1 MEHIFEHIDFIDVSN
16 KSTDHNITDH
26 NITDHNIKKL
36 SLPEPKKKVDI
47 TPKIK
52 KDRVITQTIKWTFGE
67 PELLFEN
74 QWKLINILHN
84 NNNME
89 IDDVL
94 DNRIINQINEIK
106 PHPHILFIHQQLKH
120 KLYGYY
126 YQDLKKK
133 KYSEDCFIKLEN
145 IVKLLIDCN
154 FDCYYCK
161 NKVQVLYQH
170 VREASQ
176 WTLERIDNEFG
187 HNEGNV
193 VIACLQCNLK
203 RKTMYHD
210 RFVFTKQIK
219 IVKDLSGENREPLIK

>member
-1 MEHIFEHIDFIDVSN
+1 MDNIQIDIIQSN
-16 KSTDHNITDH
+16 DCKTLIIPEAKKNL
-26 NITDHNIKKL
+26 NIK
-36 SLPEPKKKVDI
+36 PKF
-47 TPKIK
+47 K
-52 KDRVITQTIKWTFGE
+52 KDRVITQSYKWTFE
-67 PELLFEN
+67 KQDLLFEN
-74 QWKLINILHN
+74 QWKLINELQVINDSINILLSTH
-84 NNNME
+84 
-89 IDDVL
+89 ISF
-94 DNRIINQINEIK
+94 IK
-106 PHPHILFIHQQLKH
+106 QQLKS

-126 YQDLKKK
+126 YQDIKKK
-133 KYSEDCFIKLEN
+133 KYSEDLFIKLEN

-203 RKTMYHD
+203 RKTMYHE

-219 IVKDLSGENREPLIK
+219 IIREPSV

>member
-1 MEHIFEHIDFIDVSN
+1 
-16 KSTDHNITDH
+16 
-26 NITDHNIKKL
+26 
-36 SLPEPKKKVDI
+36 VDI
-47 TPKIK
+47 VPKIK

-74 QWKLINILHN
+74 QWKLINNLN
-84 NNNME
+84 NSYIIENDN
-89 IDDVL
+89 VL
-94 DNRIINQINEIK
+94 QINEIK

-133 KYSEDCFIKLEN
+133 KYSEELFIKLEN
-145 IVKLLIDCN
+145 IVKLLIDCKFN
-154 FDCYYCK
+154 CYYCK

-203 RKTMYHD
+203 RKTMYHE

-219 IVKDLSGENREPLIK
+219 IVKEIREPSL

>member
-1 MEHIFEHIDFIDVSN
+1 MEHI
-16 KSTDHNITDH
+16 TDDTITDDT
-26 NITDHNIKKL
+26 ITDDTIIDNSIKKL

-47 TPKIK
+47 VPKIK

-74 QWKLINILHN
+74 QWKLINNLN
-84 NNNME
+84 NSSIIENDN
-89 IDDVL
+89 VL
-94 DNRIINQINEIK
+94 QINEIK

-133 KYSEDCFIKLEN
+133 KYSEELFIKLEN
-145 IVKLLIDCN
+145 IVKLLIDCKFN
-154 FDCYYCK
+154 CYYCK

-203 RKTMYHD
+203 RKTMYHE

-219 IVKDLSGENREPLIK
+219 IVKEIREPSL

>member
-1 MEHIFEHIDFIDVSN
+1 MEHITND
-16 KSTDHNITDH
+16 NITND
-26 NITDHNIKKL
+26 NIKKL
-36 SLPEPKKKVDI
+36 CLPEPKKKVDI
-47 TPKIK
+47 APKIK

-74 QWKLINILHN
+74 QWKLINILHDN
-84 NNNME
+84 NIIQN
-89 IDDVL
+89 DDVL
-94 DNRIINQINEIK
+94 RINETK
-106 PHPHILFIHQQLKH
+106 PHPHILFIQQQLKH

-133 KYSEDCFIKLEN
+133 KYSEDLFIKLEN

-187 HNEGNV
+187 HNDGNV

-203 RKTMYHD
+203 RKTMYHE
-210 RFVFTKQIK
+210 RFIFTKQIK
-219 IVKDLSGENREPLIK
+219 IIKENREPSI